1 MDQGVV
7 ASLPLGLV
15 VMAAIALLALGA
27 VSGWLAA
34 RARTRRR
41 SRRAARE
48 SLARM
53 ADLLNAL
60 PQAALVT
67 DADTRIVARNSR
79 AAQLLRAFG
88 KGDDLPLVVDA
99 AIGRVIRSR
108 IAETLELPSP
118 ANPARRLQASV
129 APLDAAEALV
139 LFADPNGGSS
149 RGEVY
154 QQLTNQ
160 MAHELRT
167 PLTAIMG
174 HVDILNSCRIDE
186 EALWRRSLGFVAGEA
201 ERLAR
206 LVEDLL
212 SLSRLDRIPLN
223 VQPMNLRAAA
233 EEAIS
238 SLFAAAERN
247 KVSLVLQAPPELL
260 RVLADPDRMRQV
272 FLNLLDNGI
281 KYAPG
286 GAVTVQLAPERESVR
301 VEVADDGPGIP
312 SPDLPRIFEP
322 FYRGGQA
329 ASSVQ
334 GTGLGLT
341 IVRALLDQ
349 HHAPITVNS
358 APSQGTTFAFSLP
371 LARSEQR
378 QT

>member
-1 MDQGVV
+1 VV
-7 ASLPLGLV
+7 I
-15 VMAAIALLALGA
+15 AAIALLALGA

-34 RARTRRR
+34 RARARRR
-41 SRRAARE
+41 TRRAARE

-60 PQAALVT
+60 PHPALVT

-79 AAQLLRAFG
+79 AAQLLKAFG
-88 KGDDLPLVVDA
+88 KGDELPLVVDA

-108 IAETLELPSP
+108 VAETLELPSP

-129 APLDAAEALV
+129 ASLDAAEALV

-154 QQLTNQ
+154 QQLTSQ

-174 HVDILNSCRIDE
+174 HVDILNSCRIEE
-186 EALWRRSLGFVAGEA
+186 EALWRRSLGFVASEV

-238 SLFAAAERN
+238 ALFEAAERN
-247 KVSLVLQAPPELL
+247 TVSLVLQAPPELP

-286 GAVTVQLAPERESVR
+286 GAVTVRLTPERESVR

-341 IVRALLDQ
+341 IVRAILDQ
-349 HHAPITVNS
+349 HHSPISV
-358 APSQGTTFAFSLP
+358 QRLLERGTAFTFALP
-371 LARSEQR
+371 VAR
-378 QT
+378 

>member
-15 VMAAIALLALGA
+15 VIAAIALLALGA

-34 RARTRRR
+34 RARARRR
-41 SRRAARE
+41 SKGAARE
-48 SLARM
+48 TLARR
-53 ADLLNAL
+53 ADLLNAM

-67 DADTRIVARNSR
+67 DADTRIVARNSQ
-79 AAQLLRAFG
+79 AAQLLKVFG

-108 IAETLELPSP
+108 VAETLEFLSP
-118 ANPARRLQASV
+118 ANPARRLQASI

-154 QQLTNQ
+154 RQLTNQ

-167 PLTAIMG
+167 PLTAILG
-174 HVDILNSCRIDE
+174 HVDILNSCRIEE

-223 VQPMNLRAAA
+223 VQPMSLRAAA

-238 SLFAAAERN
+238 SLFEAAERN
-247 KVSLVLQAPPELL
+247 KVSLVLQAPPELP
-260 RVLADPDRMRQV
+260 RVLADPDRIRQV

-286 GAVTVQLAPERESVR
+286 GAATVRLAPERESVR

-312 SPDLPRIFEP
+312 SLDLPRIFEP

-371 LARSEQR
+371 VARSE
-378 QT
+378 

>member
-1 MDQGVV
+1 LEDDVDQGIV
-7 ASLPLGLV
+7 ASLPLGLLV
-15 VMAAIALLALGA
+15 GAGIALMIAGA
-27 VSGWLAA
+27 VLGWLAA
-34 RARTRRR
+34 RARMRRR
-41 SRRAARE
+41 LSRRPFDRARQV
-48 SLARM
+48 S
-53 ADLLNAL
+53 DVLNAL
-60 PQAALVT
+60 PHPALVA

-79 AAQLLRAFG
+79 AAQLLKAFG

-108 IAETLELPSP
+108 VAETLELPSP

-154 QQLTNQ
+154 QQLTSQ

-174 HVDILNSCRIDE
+174 HVDILNSCRIEE
-186 EALWRRSLGFVAGEA
+186 EALWRRSLGFVASEV

-238 SLFAAAERN
+238 ALFEAAERN
-247 KVSLVLQAPPELL
+247 KVSLVLQAPPELP

-286 GAVTVQLAPERESVR
+286 GAVTVRLTPERESVR

-341 IVRALLDQ
+341 IVRAILDQ
-349 HHAPITVNS
+349 HHAPISV
-358 APSQGTTFAFSLP
+358 QRLLERGTAFTFALP
-371 LARSEQR
+371 VAR
-378 QT
+378 